1 MRIIAC
7 LIASLVAFRAAAQ
20 SQPATTEATA
30 LYTQAIAAYEAKDYA
45 KSIELG
51 LASIEKGA
59 RRGTVPYHV
68 ACCYALTG
76 KKDDAFKYLKIA
88 FERGWRDLDH
98 MTSDAD
104 LATLHGDARWKD
116 ALAACEAARDAYF
129 KTLKEP
135 ALAREL
141 MDRMARDQRLRR
153 ELEKR
158 MREQPDGQKSVPTD
172 SLPPDLRGDID
183 GENTQFMKKVI
194 DRHGWPGK
202 SLVGEEAANAAWLLV
217 QHADADREFQNRCL
231 GLIKAAFD
239 KGEVTGQQ
247 VAYLTDRVLVGQGRK
262 QVYGTQFRLVDGEM
276 QPAPIEDE
284 ANVDVRRKE
293 VGLPPLADY
302 ARMIRGQR

>member
-1 MRIIAC
+1 MRIVPFL
-7 LIASLVAFRAAAQ
+7 LISLVAFRAAAQ
-20 SQPATTEATA
+20 SRPAASEATA

-59 RRGTVPYHV
+59 TRGTVPYHL

-76 KKDDAFKYLKIA
+76 KRDDSFKYLGIA

-98 MTSDAD
+98 LVADDD
-104 LATLHGDARWKD
+104 LASLREDARWKD
-116 ALAACEAARDAYF
+116 ALKACETARDAYF
-129 KTLKEP
+129 ATLREP

-141 MDRMARDQRLRR
+141 MERMARDQRLRR
-153 ELEKR
+153 ELENR
-158 MREQPDGQKSVPTD
+158 MREKPEGQKGIPTD
-172 SLPPDLRGDID
+172 SLPPDLRGNID
-183 GENTQFMKKVI
+183 GENTEFMKKVI

-231 GLIKAAFD
+231 GLIKTAFE
-239 KGEVTGQQ
+239 KGDVTGQQ
-247 VAYLTDRVLVGQGRK
+247 VAYLTDRVLVAQGRK
-262 QVYGTQFRLVDGEM
+262 QIYGTQFRMVDGEM

-284 ANVDVRRKE
+284 TGVDARRKE
-293 VGLPPLADY
+293 VGLPPLAEY
-302 ARMIRGQR
+302 TKMIRGQR